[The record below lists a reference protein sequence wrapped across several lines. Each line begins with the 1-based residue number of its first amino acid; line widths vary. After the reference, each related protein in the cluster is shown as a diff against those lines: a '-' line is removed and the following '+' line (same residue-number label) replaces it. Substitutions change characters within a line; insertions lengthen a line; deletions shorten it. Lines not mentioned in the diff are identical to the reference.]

1 MIVVVDYNAGNL
13 RSIVKAVEIYSGREN
28 VKISKDP
35 EEVLSGDKIVFPGV
49 GNFKSAIS
57 NLSKKYGKMSL
68 RDALLESIKNKVPFL
83 GICLGMHLLMESS
96 EEGGDS
102 KGLGVVKG
110 NVVKFRGVKKIP
122 HMGWNSVELL
132 KDTPLFEGI
141 GNNQYLYFV
150 HSYHVNPLD
159 EDVVVGISEYGY
171 KFPCVIQKE
180 NVYGT
185 QFHPEKSGKIGLK
198 IIENFIELI

>member
-1 MIVVVDYNAGNL
+1 MIVIVDYNAGNL
-13 RSIVKAVEIYSGREN
+13 RSITKSVEIYTGREG
-28 VKISKDP
+28 VKVSKDP

-49 GNFKSAIS
+49 GNFKSAVL
-57 NLSKKYGKMSL
+57 NLSKEEGRISL

-96 EEGGDS
+96 EEGGNL
-102 KGLGVVKG
+102 KGLGVIEG
-110 NVVKFRGVKKIP
+110 NVLRFRGVDKVP

-132 KDTPLFEGI
+132 RDIPLFEGI
-141 GNNQYLYFV
+141 GSNQYFYFV

-159 EDVVVGISEYGY
+159 NDVVVGVSEYSY
-171 KFPCVIQKE
+171 RFPCVIQKG

-185 QFHPEKSGKIGLK
+185 QFHPEKSSKIGLK
-198 IIENFIELI
+198 VVENFLELI